1 MPEPEKKVTYYGFT
15 GVIDSSGVTRICQA
29 LNIAVNNG
37 VDSIYFCLSSLG
49 GYVADG
55 IYLYNHIRGL
65 PVEVIFHATGTVA
78 SIATAIF
85 VAADTRY
92 CSANA
97 MFMMHPTTVGP
108 FAEGIPAGRLQSALD
123 SATADDERT
132 ERIMRDRTKL
142 SDEILGARRVREVNL
157 SAKDALEFGLVHDV
171 REFTVPLGSEIVQL

>member
-1 MPEPEKKVTYYGFT
+1 
-15 GVIDSSGVTRICQA
+15 
-29 LNIAVNNG
+29 
-37 VDSIYFCLSSLG
+37 
-49 GYVADG
+49 
-55 IYLYNHIRGL
+55 
-65 PVEVIFHATGTVA
+65 
-78 SIATAIF
+78 
-85 VAADTRY
+85 
-92 CSANA
+92 